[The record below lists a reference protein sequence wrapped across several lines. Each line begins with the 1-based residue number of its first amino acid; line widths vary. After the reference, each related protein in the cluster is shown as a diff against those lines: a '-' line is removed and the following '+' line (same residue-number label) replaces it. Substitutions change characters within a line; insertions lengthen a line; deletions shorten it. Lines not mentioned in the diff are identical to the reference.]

1 MATMSYRDAIR
12 EALIEEMTADPR
24 LITIGEDLIPQG
36 GSFGVH
42 AGLAEKFPGR
52 IWQTPISEAA
62 IVSVAL
68 GYALTGKPVVA
79 EIMFSDF
86 LTCCM
91 DEIVNQAAKLRY
103 MSGGQVRVPFV
114 LRSPVGLGRNVGAQH
129 SQTFEAWF
137 AHTPGLVVA
146 LPSSAADAKGML
158 KTALRGGD
166 PVLFLEN
173 KMLYAAEGEVP
184 EGEHLVPLGRAA
196 IVREGGDLTIVALG
210 RMVLL
215 AQRAAETLSAEGVQV
230 EIIDP
235 RTVAPMDWDTIFAS
249 VEKTGRVVIVE
260 EATGHCSVGAEIAA
274 SISEF
279 RFLSLDWPVRRLSS
293 PHVPKPFTPS
303 LEGLSIP
310 TLDDLLAV
318 ARETVAREPA

>member
-1 MATMSYRDAIR
+1 MPSMSYRDAIR
-12 EALIEEMTADPR
+12 EALIEEMTAEPH
-24 LITIGEDLIPQG
+24 LISIGEDLIPQG

-42 AGLAEKFPGR
+42 AGLADMFPGR
-52 IWQTPISEAA
+52 ILQTPISEAA

-146 LPSSAADAKGML
+146 LPATPADAKGML
-158 KTALRGGD
+158 KTALRSGD

-173 KMLYAAEGEVP
+173 KMLYATEGEVP
-184 EGEHLVPLGRAA
+184 DGQHLVPLGKAA
-196 IVREGGDLTIVALG
+196 VVREGRDITLVALG
-210 RMVLL
+210 RMVSL
-215 AQRAAETLSAEGVQV
+215 AWEGAQALSMDGIEAEIV
-230 EIIDP
+230 DP

-249 VEKTGRVVIVE
+249 VDKTGRVVVVE

-293 PHVPKPFTPS
+293 PHIPKPFTPS
-303 LEGLSIP
+303 LESLSIP
-310 TLDDLLAV
+310 TLDDLLTV
-318 ARETVAREPA
+318 ARETAAHEAA